1 MSYDRGGDRGY
12 GGGGGGGYGGGGGG
26 GYGGGGGG
34 GRFESRGGGGG
45 GREMRPGDWNCEE
58 CRAHNFSRRTE
69 CFKCDAPKG
78 NAAGGGGGGRDRS
91 PRRRSRSPD
100 RGYGGDRGGRGD
112 DRRDGEW
119 DCSKCG
125 VNNFS
130 RRTECFKCHEP
141 KSGSGGGGG
150 GGGYRR
156 DDRGGD
162 RDGERER
169 RPPPEKREGDWECKS
184 CNRNNFARNTDCFKC
199 HEPK

>member
-12 GGGGGGGYGGGGGG
+12 GGGGGGGYGGGGGRFESR
-26 GYGGGGGG
+26 GGGGGYG
-34 GRFESRGGGGG
+34 GGGGG

-78 NAAGGGGGGRDRS
+78 NGGGGGGRDRS

-100 RGYGGDRGGRGD
+100 RGYGGGRGGGGGGYEK
-112 DRRDGEW
+112 RDGEW
-119 DCSKCG
+119 DCPSCG
-125 VNNFS
+125 INNFS

-141 KSGSGGGGG
+141 KGGAGGGGG
-150 GGGYRR
+150 RR
-156 DDRGGD
+156 EERGGD
-162 RDGERER
+162 RDGGYER